1 MDIDGEEEDAEYEE
15 YTWAGQT
22 RVRVTTML
30 EGGLAG
36 QSHGQWSLFNGLP
49 CNVVVCHDQVVCLG
63 LVVSRVVWW
72 V

>member
-1 MDIDGEEEDAEYEE
+1 MDIDGEEEGEYEE

-36 QSHGQWSLFNGLP
+36 QSQGQWSDG
-49 CNVVVCHDQVVCLG
+49 QCLT
-63 LVVSRVVWW
+63 VMTRWFISVW
-72 V
+72 

>member
-1 MDIDGEEEDAEYEE
+1 MDIDGEDEEDASYEE

-36 QSHGQWSLFNGLP
+36 QP
-49 CNVVVCHDQVVCLG
+49 CVIVVICQHQFMLH
-63 LVVSRVVWW
+63 
-72 V
+72 